1 MSDFPAFFAEL
12 PADIRLHY
20 VDTGEVKGGDDTPIL
35 ILHGLVG
42 TPQTELANVI
52 DWLQATY
59 RVVAHTRRGYGLSEP
74 KPRQFPVNF
83 YHLDADDVI
92 ALMNVLG
99 IRQAH
104 IMGYSDGGEVA
115 LIAAGKYPD
124 RFKSVAVWGAVG
136 YYGPAMRPVAQN
148 VYPGTWMSEEE
159 KAIHSISDPAFF
171 TLQWVQAVR
180 YIIDS
185 GGDLSVSLIRNCRA
199 PVLLMLGEEDR
210 LNPVE
215 YARKL
220 ASNAPDGRVE
230 LLPCG
235 HAVHQEVEAEFK
247 EIVGAFL
254 AEVAGKS

>member
-1 MSDFPAFFAEL
+1 MTEFPAYFAEL
-12 PADIRLHY
+12 PAGIRLHY
-20 VDTGEVKGGDDTPIL
+20 VDTCAGGDGDDVPVIV
-35 ILHGLVG
+35 LHGLVG
-42 TPQTELANVI
+42 TPQSELPNVI
-52 DWLQATY
+52 EWLQPNY
-59 RVVAHTRRGYGLSEP
+59 RVVAPTRRGYGLSEP

-92 ALMNVLG
+92 ALMNALG
-99 IRQAH
+99 IRHAH

-115 LIAAGKYPD
+115 LIAAGKYPE

-148 VYPGTWMSEEE
+148 VYPGTWMTEEE
-159 KAIHSISDPAFF
+159 KALHSISDPAYF

-210 LNPVE
+210 LNPVD

-220 ASNAPDGRVE
+220 AENAPDGQVV
-230 LLPCG
+230 LFPCG
-235 HAVHQEVEAEFK
+235 HAVHQEVEDQFK
-247 EIVGAFL
+247 QVVGAFL
-254 AEVAGKS
+254 DSVKD